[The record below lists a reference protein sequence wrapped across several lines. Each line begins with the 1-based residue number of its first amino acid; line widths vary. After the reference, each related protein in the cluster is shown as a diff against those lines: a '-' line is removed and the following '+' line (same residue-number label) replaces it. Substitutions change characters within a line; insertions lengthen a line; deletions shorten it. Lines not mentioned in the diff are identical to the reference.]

1 MFSVATTA
9 DGEGGAAVRL
19 PVWWILLRISIHMF
33 QFHMNVSMYL
43 FDIPSSHLQTL
54 HRGWWM
60 RQDSIFASSPHVLQ
74 TTGLGSSASS
84 HSSAVTED
92 LRTLVFNQIHCLLW
106 PVWST
111 HHSAVL
117 VMFKPRFTEWEA
129 SLFCSRFIEVLL
141 KLRFFLRRSQTS
153 GRTWKLLLLI
163 EPRLWTMPEPLCRKP
178 SNTNTHTQTYLLQT
192 WMCVKKNS
200 FFST

>member
-1 MFSVATTA
+1 
-9 DGEGGAAVRL
+9 
-19 PVWWILLRISIHMF
+19 
-33 QFHMNVSMYL
+33 
-43 FDIPSSHLQTL
+43 
-54 HRGWWM
+54 M

-117 VMFKPRFTEWEA
+117 VMFKRHCFA
-129 SLFCSRFIEVLL
+129 VDLS
-141 KLRFFLRRSQTS
+141 KFFLNLGSS
-153 GRTWKLLLLI
+153 
-163 EPRLWTMPEPLCRKP
+163 
-178 SNTNTHTQTYLLQT
+178 
-192 WMCVKKNS
+192 
-200 FFST
+200 